1 MNYWKKNGKY
11 YLLCVFLFLA
21 FNLYFI
27 FLMHDRNVGYL
38 FYLDFLTAA
47 AALIFMGIDVYGYR
61 KREREKKQL
70 LQCGSMIYREIPE
83 FENKDIA
90 EHDVRILEAQLQ
102 ERFEENCDLQDYVA
116 KWCHEVKIPLAA
128 SLLMDEKIKDME
140 LKKSMREQL
149 ERINQQLNAMLL
161 GCKLQSS
168 IFDLQVK
175 AVFLPECVKA
185 SIHNNQFFL
194 IRKGFELEV
203 RVEDIHVYTDPAWL
217 VYVLDQLLTNAVKY
231 VKEHPVIRIWTEKK
245 ENRTKLFVEDHGEG
259 IQDKDIR
266 RIFEKG
272 FTGSNYHNGRY
283 KSTGMGLY
291 MVAKIIERLGH
302 EIYVESNYGAYTR
315 FCITF
320 RDNSSYF
327 NL

>member
-11 YLLCVFLFLA
+11 YLLCAFLFLA

-38 FYLDFLTAA
+38 LYLDFLAVV
-47 AALIFMGIDVYGYR
+47 AALIFTGIDVYGYR
-61 KREREKKQL
+61 KREREKKQF
-70 LQCGSMIYREIPE
+70 LQRGSIIYREISE

-90 EHDVRILEAQLQ
+90 EHDIRILEAQLQ
-102 ERFEENCDLQDYVA
+102 ERFAENCDLQDYVA

-128 SLLMDEKIKDME
+128 SFLMDEKIKDTK
-140 LKKSMREQL
+140 LRKSMREQL
-149 ERINQQLNAMLL
+149 ERMNQQLNAMLL

-168 IFDLQVK
+168 IFDLQIK
-175 AVFLPECVKA
+175 AAFLPECVKA

-194 IRKGFELEV
+194 IRKEFELEV
-203 RVEDIHVYTDPAWL
+203 QVENIRVYTDPAWL
-217 VYVLDQLLTNAVKY
+217 VYVLDQLLNNALKY
-231 VKEHPVIRIWTEKK
+231 AKEDPVIRIWTEKK
-245 ENRTKLFVEDHGEG
+245 EDTVKLFVEDHGEG
-259 IQDKDIR
+259 IREHDIG

-272 FTGSNYHNGRY
+272 FTGSNYHNGKY

-291 MVAKIIERLGH
+291 MVAKIIDRLGH
-302 EIYVESNYGAYTR
+302 EIHVESNYGEYTR

>member
-11 YLLCVFLFLA
+11 YLLCIFLFLA

-38 FYLDFLTAA
+38 LYLDFLTAA
-47 AALIFMGIDVYGYR
+47 AVLIFTGIDAYGYR

-70 LQCGSMIYREIPE
+70 LQCSSMIYREIPE

-102 ERFEENCDLQDYVA
+102 EAFEENCDLQDYVA

-149 ERINQQLNAMLL
+149 ERMNQQLNAMLL

-175 AVFLPECVKA
+175 AVFLPECVKV

-203 RVEDIHVYTDPAWL
+203 QVQDICVYTDPAWL
-217 VYVLDQLLTNAVKY
+217 VYVLDQLLNNALKY
-231 VKEHPVIRIWTEKK
+231 AKEHPVIRIWTEKK
-245 ENRTKLFVEDHGEG
+245 ENMTKLFVEDHGEG

-291 MVAKIIERLGH
+291 MAAKIIDRLGH
-302 EIYVESNYGAYTR
+302 EIHVESNYGVYTR